1 LLCCYT
7 AEVKMQIPSTFT
19 TTAQRPFHPLGGI
32 INYTFHRFKPFS
44 PTKHFPIHF
53 HSLKAAITTHHEPVV
68 VVVDNEPRFVDI
80 GYVSGVH
87 GFQGDVRVKPNT
99 DFPELRFSTP
109 GRRWLKQKVMGGE
122 SVQEIE
128 LEEGREHSGQNC
140 WILKFTG
147 IDSAEEVIN
156 NHSQEEYTSGY

>member
-1 LLCCYT
+1 
-7 AEVKMQIPSTFT
+7 MQIPNTFT
-19 TTAQRPFHPLGGI
+19 TTSRRPFHPLIPTSLRGI
-32 INYTFHRFKPFS
+32 INYYTFHRFKPFS
-44 PTKHFPIHF
+44 PTKHFPIPF
-53 HSLKAAITTHHEPVV
+53 FSLKAAITTHHEP

-147 IDSAEEVIN
+147 IDSAEEVIIIFK
-156 NHSQEEYTSGY
+156 

>member
-1 LLCCYT
+1 
-7 AEVKMQIPSTFT
+7 MQIPSTFT